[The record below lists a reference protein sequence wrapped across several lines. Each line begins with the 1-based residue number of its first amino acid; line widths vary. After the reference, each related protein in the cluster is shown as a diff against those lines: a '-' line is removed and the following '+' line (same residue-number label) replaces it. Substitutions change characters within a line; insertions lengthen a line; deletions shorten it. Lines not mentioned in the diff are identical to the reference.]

1 MAGVEATG
9 FVVKSLE
16 ELEQDL
22 IDAEQAEINPQVN
35 TSATSVLGQLNGI
48 FAAKLNEVWDVAH
61 SVYSSFDP
69 NQAEGAALTALAAL
83 TGTVRRAATKST
95 VTLTVNLNAGV
106 TLPAGSIA
114 SVTDAPTRRFVTLAD
129 ATNGGGSPANV
140 SVEAEAES
148 TGVVVGSAG
157 TIEEIETPFSGW
169 NTVTNA
175 ADADLGQD
183 EETDAELR
191 LRREEDIRRTGS
203 GAPDA
208 IRADVLAVDDV
219 TYCRVFEN
227 TTDVTD
233 GDGLPP
239 HSIEV
244 LVLDGADADI
254 AQAIWD
260 SKPAGIAT
268 HGTDS
273 DTATDSLG
281 NTHTVEFSRPSEI
294 DIYLDFHITTNA
306 DPLLGSIYPGDG
318 DTQVKDAVAVWWQ
331 TNKTIGDDVI
341 LAQLYPAILEIDGVT
356 DVRFIEADTSPT
368 PSATSNIAIGIREL
382 AVLDTGNMTVDITP

>member
-1 MAGVEATG
+1 
-9 FVVKSLE
+9 
-16 ELEQDL
+16 L

-35 TSATSVLGQLNGI
+35 TSATSILGQLNGI
-48 FAAKLNEVWDVAH
+48 FASKLNEVWDVAH

-69 NQAEGAALTALAAL
+69 DQAEGAALTQLAAL

-114 SVTDAPTRRFVTLAD
+114 SVTGAATRRFVTLAD
-129 ATNGGGSPANV
+129 ATNSGGSPANV
-140 SVEAEAES
+140 SVEAEAEE
-148 TGVVVGSAG
+148 TGPVVGSAG

-191 LRREEDIRRTGS
+191 LRREQDIRRTGS

-219 TYCRVFEN
+219 AYARVFEN
-227 TTDVTD
+227 TSDVTD

-244 LVLDGADADI
+244 LVLGGDDTEI

-268 HGTDS
+268 HGSDS
-273 DTATDSLG
+273 DTATDSLS
-281 NTHTVEFSRPSEI
+281 NTHTIEFSRPTEI
-294 DIYLDFHITTNA
+294 DIYLDFHVTINTDA
-306 DPLLGSIYPGDG
+306 LLGSVYPGDG
-318 DTQVKDAVAVWWQ
+318 DDQIKDAVAVFWQ
-331 TNKTIGDDVI
+331 QNKTIGDDVI
-341 LAQLYPAILEIDGVT
+341 LSQLYPSILAIDGVL
-356 DVRFIEADTSPT
+356 DVTAIDADTSPS
-368 PSATSNIAIGIREL
+368 PSANLNITIGIREL
-382 AVLDTGNMTVDITP
+382 AVLDTANMTVVTTP